1 MELGHLGDFLAV
13 TIPKPEAGGSSAI
26 GLIYDRS
33 SPEQQPLAGCFVI
46 DDGLVVSVAS
56 SLAPYKC
63 NPQAL
68 KIVLLNSKVEYAVK
82 AITLHQYF
90 TSPEANRSW
99 QSGSP
104 PPPKTRVYDCSF
116 LHLDNQFQTL
126 SPSQIESVSE
136 ALRFPLDL
144 NNEGFRGNFCDIDLP
159 LVLQTLNS
167 AQRDGILYLCDDMMR
182 PIAQIFCLKGKVVTA
197 QYKNLWNEMAIYQI
211 VEKDVATKF
220 AFHPSTT
227 QGTWPHALLNRSSDT
242 LLLEAYRRLDELQRI
257 RSGLAAGIS
266 TFARKTE
273 SCNTSDLAD
282 ETKPFA
288 AALFEALD
296 EVTPAENLWMVLGCD
311 DYTIYRTLFELS
323 RSGQIIAVGSTEM
336 SSAAAD
342 SANLESDEDI
352 IDFVLSEKELDEN
365 CPITS
370 VSVEPQ
376 SMRLLKKVGAIVADT
391 GAATTYKTHNIHLPL
406 SAAGFP
412 ILQNGEIIGMHS
424 RSKTGQLG
432 LETSQMLTLDVI
444 LALKD
449 DKTAIMKT
457 YEMVAEIAEPVSEK
471 TITVNGEIYSPLRT
485 LELPTTPLSA
495 KASAGKSAR
504 KFLATIAWFIGGY
517 LLVLAI
523 SNLAGFINGINNQ
536 PSTHIDTPT
545 KVNEQP
551 KQGK

>member
-1 MELGHLGDFLAV
+1 MELGHLGDFLAA
-13 TIPKPEAGGSSAI
+13 TIPNLEAGGSSAI
-26 GLIYDRS
+26 GLIYDRC

-46 DDGLVVSVAS
+46 DDGRVVSVAS
-56 SLAPYKC
+56 SLAAYKC

-82 AITLHQYF
+82 AITLHHYF

-116 LHLDNQFQTL
+116 LQLDNQFQTL

-227 QGTWPHALLNRSSDT
+227 QGTWPHAMLNRSSDT

-282 ETKPFA
+282 EAKPFA

-296 EVTPAENLWMVLGCD
+296 EITPADHLWMVLGCD
-311 DYTIYRTLFELS
+311 DYTVYRTLFELS
-323 RSGQIIAVGSTEM
+323 RSGQIIAVGSAEM
-336 SSAAAD
+336 SSAAVAP
-342 SANLESDEDI
+342 ANLESDEDT
-352 IDFVLSEKELDEN
+352 IDFVLSDKELDEN

-370 VSVEPQ
+370 ISIEPQ
-376 SMRLLKKVGAIVADT
+376 SMRLLKKVGAIVADQ
-391 GAATTYKTHNIHLPL
+391 GAATTYKNHNIHLPL

-449 DKTAIMKT
+449 DKTAIMRT
-457 YEMVAEIAEPVSEK
+457 YEMVAEIAEPVGEK

-485 LELPTTPLSA
+485 LDQPTTPLTA
-495 KASAGKSAR
+495 TASAGKSAR
-504 KFLATIAWFIGGY
+504 RFLATIAWFIGGY

-523 SNLAGFINGINNQ
+523 SNLAGFISGQNNQ
-536 PSTHIDTPT
+536 PPSQGNATTEI
-545 KVNEQP
+545 NEPSQ
-551 KQGK
+551 KGK

>member
-13 TIPKPEAGGSSAI
+13 TIPKLEAGGSSAI
-26 GLIYDRS
+26 GLIYDRC

-46 DDGLVVSVAS
+46 DDGRVVSVAS
-56 SLAPYKC
+56 SLAAYKC

-82 AITLHQYF
+82 AITLHHYF

-116 LHLDNQFQTL
+116 LHLDNQFQPL
-126 SPSQIESVSE
+126 SASQIEAVSE

-227 QGTWPHALLNRSSDT
+227 QGTWPHAMLNRSSDT

-282 ETKPFA
+282 EAKPFA

-296 EVTPAENLWMVLGCD
+296 EITPADHLWMVLGCD
-311 DYTIYRTLFELS
+311 DYTVYRTLFELS
-323 RSGQIIAVGSTEM
+323 RSGQIIAVGSAEL

-342 SANLESDEDI
+342 PANLESDEDT
-352 IDFVLSEKELDEN
+352 IDFVLSDKELDEN

-370 VSVEPQ
+370 ISIEPQ
-376 SMRLLKKVGAIVADT
+376 SMRLLKKVGAIVADQ
-391 GAATTYKTHNIHLPL
+391 GAATTYKNHNIHLPL

-457 YEMVAEIAEPVSEK
+457 YEMVAEIAEPVGEK

-485 LELPTTPLSA
+485 LDQPTTPLTA
-495 KASAGKSAR
+495 TASAGKSAR
-504 KFLATIAWFIGGY
+504 RFLATIAWFIGGY

-523 SNLAGFINGINNQ
+523 SNLAGFISGLNNQ
-536 PSTHIDTPT
+536 PPSQGNTTTGINVPS
-545 KVNEQP
+545 P
-551 KQGK
+551 KGQ